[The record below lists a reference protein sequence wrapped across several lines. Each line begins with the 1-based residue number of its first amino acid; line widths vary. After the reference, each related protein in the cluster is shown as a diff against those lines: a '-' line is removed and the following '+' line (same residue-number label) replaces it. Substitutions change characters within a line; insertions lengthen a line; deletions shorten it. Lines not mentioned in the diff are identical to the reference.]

1 MSLIFIRPYP
11 RSLITTN
18 TFLRSFQYLMLDISP
33 MWLVCIITTLKRNF
47 ITMTYASM
55 RTCTTV
61 TASTGICTGRLY
73 IIGRSII
80 NSPFLISRYD
90 YIANIDTDEIF
101 VPRHPFKNWVEMMQN
116 VSSSH
121 PGHSDYSFI
130 SYYIFEQTLS
140 RKGYFV
146 DIPEYLYM
154 LQNIHRSS
162 NYVPRGKHTI

>member
-1 MSLIFIRPYP
+1 
-11 RSLITTN
+11 
-18 TFLRSFQYLMLDISP
+18 
-33 MWLVCIITTLKRNF
+33 
-47 ITMTYASM
+47 M
-55 RTCTTV
+55 RACTTV

-162 NYVPRGKHTI
+162 NYVPRGKHTILNTRFSFIFIFKERYWKTFINTEKAKYVWNHESWRYIF